1 LVSSNNVQREI
12 FVFLLLPTVVV
23 VIITDFYFD
32 DVDPVFAQAIFTRFY
47 KGFEKHDCKV
57 RKRDWL

>member
-12 FVFLLLPTVVV
+12 FVFLLLPTVV